1 MSDDFK
7 TKRAMFENPPEKE
20 PTAKQKANMFEAA
33 ARREKSKDALNKFRV
48 NLNKGRKV
56 KPTGDD
62 NPTFT
67 SKKSAFENPN
77 NPSEPQGTSN

>member
-7 TKRAMFENPPEKE
+7 AKRALFENPPQKE

-48 NLNKGRKV
+48 NLNKGRKI
-56 KPTGDD
+56 K
-62 NPTFT
+62 T
-67 SKKSAFENPN
+67 SGKMNCFK
-77 NPSEPQGTSN
+77 